1 MRGRIK
7 RTVLFLFAV
16 LLSAV
21 FWPVVVRGET
31 DKKDIETDIEKTD
44 EGEPLILAAAG
55 QNTGGSVDLTVGREI
70 FYGSYSTNYFDV
82 NGKTAYCLEPLK
94 DTPLW
99 KL

>member
-1 MRGRIK
+1 MAFGKAFGREGTARGEEDGMRGRIK

-44 EGEPLILAAAG
+44 EGEPLILAEI
-55 QNTGGSVDLTVGREI
+55 GRAH
-70 FYGSYSTNYFDV
+70 V
-82 NGKTAYCLEPLK
+82 
-94 DTPLW
+94 
-99 KL
+99 